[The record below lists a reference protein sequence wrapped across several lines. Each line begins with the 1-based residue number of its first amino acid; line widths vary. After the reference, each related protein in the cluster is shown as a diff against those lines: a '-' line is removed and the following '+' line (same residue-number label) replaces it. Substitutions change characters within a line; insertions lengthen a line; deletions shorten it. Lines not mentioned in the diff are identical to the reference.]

1 MKTTAAMV
9 ASDADRGMS
18 SLFEGFMSS
27 DRKMIWQYR
36 FRQQDQFFLQ
46 PIAVA
51 IVCAVFIVLILIMG
65 IMDSQRSNRIL
76 VGFMQNQALSI
87 SGVIQRLSQENLS
100 NLVQAFQ
107 RDRERSFVPLK
118 DTAFSPQKM
127 LTTAL
132 ADLGREIDEAWKA
145 DQISDSSL
153 QKFAAEKG
161 LWMVAVMNKQG
172 RVVYQSRSL
181 LIDQTVQRSTVK
193 IKETQQEIAIGL
205 LTQLVTQLDFHRQS
219 LLPGTNGRNA
229 ANVNDR
235 DIPGELI
242 QALNKLKIGFVAL
255 KRKDG
260 SGTILIALDRDG
272 LRYWGTKVSIE
283 KALEKL
289 GEGQSQGLVY
299 IVVMDRQ
306 GTILDATGRVPEK
319 WREADMHLSEIL
331 SGKRTIES
339 RKVIYQGRNL
349 LDMAI
354 PFVLNDKIAGVVRI
368 GLERESMDRILAE
381 NRRNMMIFSIL
392 IVLIALLAMWL
403 LFHNQNRH
411 LAGIVEM
418 ERRLDK
424 AERLSALGQL
434 AAGVAHEI
442 RNPLNAVSM
451 ASQRLKRDFVPADED
466 KAREFQSLAG
476 VIRDEIRRL
485 NGIIEEF
492 LTFSKSRRLEFHDYP
507 VTDVLQKI
515 VNLIREEA
523 TAKNIDIRT
532 HWSTDGA
539 IIPMDMDKL
548 QQALLNIIKNAME
561 SIDGKGVIDI
571 TVTQKTKDKISVKV
585 SDTGCGMT
593 SNEVER
599 IFSPE
604 YTTKEKGLGLGLPL
618 AHEIVRGHS
627 GEILVFS
634 EQGSGTTFEIILPAE
649 KVHDKSFKG
658 EGLKGKAS
666 I

>member
-1 MKTTAAMV
+1 
-9 ASDADRGMS
+9 
-18 SLFEGFMSS
+18 
-27 DRKMIWQYR
+27 MIWQYR

-87 SGVIQRLSQENLS
+87 IGVIQRLSQENLS

-181 LIDQTVQRSTVK
+181 LIDQRVQRSTVK

-219 LLPGTNGRNA
+219 LLPGTNGQNA

-539 IIPMDMDKL
+539 VIPMDMDKL

-571 TVTQKTKDKISVKV
+571 TVTQKTKDKVSIKV

>member
-1 MKTTAAMV
+1 
-9 ASDADRGMS
+9 
-18 SLFEGFMSS
+18 
-27 DRKMIWQYR
+27 MIWKYR

-87 SGVIQRLSQENLS
+87 IGVIQRLSQENLS

-145 DQISDSSL
+145 NQISDSSL

-181 LIDQTVQRSTVK
+181 LIDQRVQRSTVK

-205 LTQLVTQLDFHRQS
+205 FTQLVTQLDFHRQS

-539 IIPMDMDKL
+539 VIPMDMDKL

-649 KVHDKSFKG
+649 KAHDKSFKG

>member
-1 MKTTAAMV
+1 MV

-219 LLPGTNGRNA
+219 LLPGTNGQNA

-539 IIPMDMDKL
+539 VIPMDMDKL

-649 KVHDKSFKG
+649 KAHDKSFKG

>member
-1 MKTTAAMV
+1 
-9 ASDADRGMS
+9 
-18 SLFEGFMSS
+18 
-27 DRKMIWQYR
+27 MIWHYR

-118 DTAFSPQKM
+118 DTAFSPEKM

-132 ADLGREIDEAWKA
+132 ADLGREIDDAWKA
-145 DQISDSSL
+145 DQISDNSL

-172 RVVYQSRSL
+172 RVVYQSRPL
-181 LIDQTVQRSTVK
+181 PIDQRVQRSTVK

-205 LTQLVTQLDFHRQS
+205 LTQLITQLDFHRQS
-219 LLPGTNGRNA
+219 ILPGTNGRNT

-242 QALNKLKIGFVAL
+242 QALNRLNIGFVAL

-539 IIPMDMDKL
+539 VIPMDMDKL

-561 SIDGKGVIDI
+561 SIEDKGVIDI
-571 TVTQKTKDKISVKV
+571 TVARKTKDKISIKV

-649 KVHDKSFKG
+649 KAHDKSFKG

>member
-1 MKTTAAMV
+1 MV

-205 LTQLVTQLDFHRQS
+205 LTQLVTKLDFHRQS

-381 NRRNMMIFSIL
+381 NRRNMVIFSIL

-539 IIPMDMDKL
+539 VIPMDMDKL

-571 TVTQKTKDKISVKV
+571 TVTQKTKDKISIKV

>member
-1 MKTTAAMV
+1 
-9 ASDADRGMS
+9 
-18 SLFEGFMSS
+18 MSS
-27 DRKMIWQYR
+27 DRKMIWKYR

-219 LLPGTNGRNA
+219 LLPGTNGQNA

-539 IIPMDMDKL
+539 VIPMDMDKL

-649 KVHDKSFKG
+649 KAHDKSFKG

>member
-1 MKTTAAMV
+1 
-9 ASDADRGMS
+9 
-18 SLFEGFMSS
+18 MSS

-87 SGVIQRLSQENLS
+87 IGVIQRLSQENLS

-181 LIDQTVQRSTVK
+181 LMDQRVQRSTVK
-193 IKETQQEIAIGL
+193 IKETQQETAIGL

-219 LLPGTNGRNA
+219 LLPGTNGRNE

-242 QALNKLKIGFVAL
+242 QALNKLNIGFVAL

-289 GEGQSQGLVY
+289 GEGQGQGLVY

-381 NRRNMMIFSIL
+381 NRRNMVIFSIL

-532 HWSTDGA
+532 HWSTEGA

-571 TVTQKTKDKISVKV
+571 TVTQKTKDKISIKV

-658 EGLKGKAS
+658 EGLRGKAS

>member
-1 MKTTAAMV
+1 
-9 ASDADRGMS
+9 
-18 SLFEGFMSS
+18 
-27 DRKMIWQYR
+27 MIWKYR

-145 DQISDSSL
+145 NQISDSSL

-319 WREADMHLSEIL
+319 WREAGMHLSEIL

-532 HWSTDGA
+532 HWSTNGA

>member
-1 MKTTAAMV
+1 M
-9 ASDADRGMS
+9 
-18 SLFEGFMSS
+18 
-27 DRKMIWQYR
+27 
-36 FRQQDQFFLQ
+36 
-46 PIAVA
+46 
-51 IVCAVFIVLILIMG
+51 
-65 IMDSQRSNRIL
+65 
-76 VGFMQNQALSI
+76 
-87 SGVIQRLSQENLS
+87 
-100 NLVQAFQ
+100 
-107 RDRERSFVPLK
+107 
-118 DTAFSPQKM
+118 
-127 LTTAL
+127 
-132 ADLGREIDEAWKA
+132 
-145 DQISDSSL
+145 
-153 QKFAAEKG
+153 
-161 LWMVAVMNKQG
+161 
-172 RVVYQSRSL
+172 
-181 LIDQTVQRSTVK
+181 
-193 IKETQQEIAIGL
+193 
-205 LTQLVTQLDFHRQS
+205 
-219 LLPGTNGRNA
+219 
-229 ANVNDR
+229 
-235 DIPGELI
+235 
-242 QALNKLKIGFVAL
+242 
-255 KRKDG
+255 
-260 SGTILIALDRDG
+260 
-272 LRYWGTKVSIE
+272 
-283 KALEKL
+283 
-289 GEGQSQGLVY
+289 Y

-539 IIPMDMDKL
+539 VIPMDMDKL

-561 SIDGKGVIDI
+561 SMDGKGVIDI

-649 KVHDKSFKG
+649 KAHDKLLKA

>member
-1 MKTTAAMV
+1 
-9 ASDADRGMS
+9 
-18 SLFEGFMSS
+18 MSS
-27 DRKMIWQYR
+27 DRKMIWKYR

-87 SGVIQRLSQENLS
+87 IGVIQRLSQENLS

-539 IIPMDMDKL
+539 VIPMDMDKL

-571 TVTQKTKDKISVKV
+571 TVTQKTKDKVSIKV

-649 KVHDKSFKG
+649 KAHDKSFKG